1 MKTEE
6 SKRHSQTWL
15 MLGLSKEY
23 LTVNIFRACMNYVS
37 DETSITL
44 LHD

>member
-1 MKTEE
+1 MKTEG
-6 SKRHSQTWL
+6 SKQHSQTWL
-15 MLGLSKEY
+15 MLGLSEEY

-44 LHD
+44 LHE